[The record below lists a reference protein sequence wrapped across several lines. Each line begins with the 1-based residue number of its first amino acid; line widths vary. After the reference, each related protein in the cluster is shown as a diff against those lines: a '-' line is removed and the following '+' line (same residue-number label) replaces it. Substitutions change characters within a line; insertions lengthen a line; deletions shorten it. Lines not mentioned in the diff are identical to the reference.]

1 MSDQSGAKP
10 RGGILKWALWGAALL
25 GVAAVVYIIAQ
36 AVSTPGQKGGLA
48 DLSKGEMA
56 KLVIPQEATPAPSGP
71 FNGPDGQPTKIADF
85 KGKVVVMNVWATWC
99 GPCVIE
105 MPTLAKL
112 QAAYA
117 GNPVEVVAISIDK
130 PDDLSKAQAFIGKHP
145 PLKFYHDPTM
155 RLPFAL
161 KPAAAGMP
169 TTVIYGPDG
178 MERGRVA
185 GDADWGGPDAKRV
198 VDAVLAEA
206 D

>member
-1 MSDQSGAKP
+1 MSDQSRAKP

-48 DLSKGEMA
+48 DLAKGEMA
-56 KLVIPQEATPAPSGP
+56 KLVVPTEVAPAPAAA
-71 FNGPDGQPTKIADF
+71 FNGPDGSPTKIADF

-99 GPCVIE
+99 APCVIE
-105 MPTLAKL
+105 MPTLARL
-112 QAAYA
+112 QGAYA
-117 GNPVEVVAISIDK
+117 GKPVEVVAISIDK
-130 PDDLSKAQAFIGKHP
+130 PEDLSKAQAFIAKHA
-145 PLKFYHDPTM
+145 PLRFYHDPTM

-178 MERGRVA
+178 LERGRVA
-185 GDADWGGPDAKRV
+185 GEADWSGPDAKKV
-198 VDAVLAEA
+198 IDAVLAEA
-206 D
+206 G